1 MLMNIKKEIKRRI
14 ILIIFIMKILYKIIM
29 NLNKIIKK
37 EIKNLKII
45 KTIIRIILKKIKNIS
60 KAGYNDTI
68 NNNEEPISYRGKAQI
83 KGKRR
88 ILSTRVHI
96 RGVNSSKNFNN
107 IL

>member
-1 MLMNIKKEIKRRI
+1 MA
-14 ILIIFIMKILYKIIM
+14 
-29 NLNKIIKK
+29 
-37 EIKNLKII
+37 
-45 KTIIRIILKKIKNIS
+45 

-68 NNNEEPISYRGKAQI
+68 NNKDEPISHREGTKI
-83 KGKRR
+83 KSKRR

>member
-1 MLMNIKKEIKRRI
+1 MAE
-14 ILIIFIMKILYKIIM
+14 
-29 NLNKIIKK
+29 
-37 EIKNLKII
+37 
-45 KTIIRIILKKIKNIS
+45 
-60 KAGYNDTI
+60 AGYNDTI
-68 NNNEEPISYRGKAQI
+68 NNKDELMSYRERVKM